1 MKFLTSKNSLAGLL
15 GLALM
20 FSQNAF
26 AEAVQIKANG
36 LTVNGDLQLADGK
49 TLQDGVVLFTH
60 GTWMNQD
67 YSTAKMLKKN
77 LTEAGQSV
85 LAISLSLG
93 MDNRKEIAMTSCDR
107 PHTHKHTDA
116 LTEIDAWVKW
126 LEKQGVKDI
135 TLVGH
140 SRGGNQTA
148 WYASLHNDDKAIKQV
163 VLFAPQLWSWEDEVA
178 EYQTKYQQD
187 LNALVKKANDLVKAG
202 KGDTLM
208 PKTNFVY
215 CKESPVSAASF
226 ADYYQNN
233 PMMDTLHVLPNIQ
246 KPVLVFA
253 GTDDKVVVDLP
264 KKIEPI
270 LEAHNNIEVFEVDG
284 ADHFFLDFAGEDA
297 VNHMNEFMAK

>member
-1 MKFLTSKNSLAGLL
+1 MKFLTSKNTLAGVL

-26 AEAVQIKANG
+26 AEAVQIKANDF
-36 LTVNGDLQLADGK
+36 TVNGDLQLADGK

-93 MDNRKEIAMTSCDR
+93 LDNRQEIAMTACDR

-148 WYASLHNDDKAIKQV
+148 WYASLHNDNQAIKRV

-208 PKTNFVY
+208 PKTNLLY
-215 CKESPVSAASF
+215 CKESPVSATSF

-233 PMMDTLHVLPNIQ
+233 SMMDTLHVLPNIQ

-253 GTDDKVVVDLP
+253 GSDDKVVVDLP
-264 KKIEPI
+264 QKIQPV
-270 LEAHNNIEVFEVDG
+270 LESHSNIEVFEVDG